1 MSFCMRQDSNC
12 SIEISVIIPVYN
24 GDRFL
29 AHAIE
34 SILSQ
39 TLQPSEIIVVN
50 DGSTD
55 RSENVLEPYSDRM
68 QYIYQDNQG
77 VAAARNRGLE
87 VAIGEYIVF
96 LDQDDY
102 WLPTKL
108 EEQIAC
114 FKQNPHVGIV
124 HSGWQRV
131 QENGEPIV
139 DVTPWDN
146 APTLDLHEWLLLMP
160 VLLSAMMFRHAWVE
174 RVGLFDTQYV
184 QACDV
189 DWIQRLVLI
198 GCPSMWL
205 RKVTTYYRQHDR
217 NESSNTFLQAQE
229 SWQVRNA
236 FFAQPDLPIAIRQRE
251 SEYRYHTLIW
261 IAWRLYLSRNLKGM
275 HSYLHMALEY
285 SPYSQTQTLM
295 NILKGF
301 ETISKEQGYKID
313 FSELISSFEWIQL
326 IQAAMS

>member
-1 MSFCMRQDSNC
+1 MDT
-12 SIEISVIIPVYN
+12 ISVIIPAYN

-29 AHAIE
+29 AYAIE
-34 SILSQ
+34 SILCQ
-39 TLQPSEIIVVN
+39 TLQAFEIIVVN

-55 RSENVLEPYSDRM
+55 ETECVLEPYCDCI

-87 VAIGEYIVF
+87 VAIGKYIVF

-102 WLPTKL
+102 WVPTKL

-146 APTLDLHEWLLLMP
+146 VPNLDLHEWLLCMP
-160 VLLSAMMFRHAWVE
+160 VLLSAMMFRYDWVE
-174 RVGLFDTQYV
+174 RVGLFDTQYI

-189 DWIQRLVLI
+189 DWIQRLVLM

-205 RKVTTYYRQHDR
+205 RQVTTYYRQHDR
-217 NESSNTFLQAQE
+217 NESSNTSLQAQE

-236 FFAQPDLPIAIRQRE
+236 FFAQPDLPIAIRQQAA
-251 SEYRYHTLIW
+251 EYRYHTLIW
-261 IAWRLYLSRNLKGM
+261 IAWRLYLSRNLNEM
-275 HSYLHMALEY
+275 YSYLHTALDY

-301 ETISKEQGYKID
+301 ETISKQQGYTID
-313 FSELISSFEWIQL
+313 SSELVTSYEWNQL
-326 IQAAMS
+326 IQAAMK